1 LVENKSEKG
10 IVITDGVGFHGIM
23 SDFIAEAAK
32 QFDKVIIYSG
42 YQLVLFNKVN
52 RKG

>member
-1 LVENKSEKG
+1 MKKLG
-10 IVITDGVGFHGIM
+10 IVITDGVIFIM

-42 YQLVLFNKVN
+42 SISAFQQS
-52 RKG
+52 

>member
-1 LVENKSEKG
+1 MGLVF
-10 IVITDGVGFHGIM
+10 VFIM

-42 YQLVLFNKVN
+42 YQLVLF
-52 RKG
+52 RKS

>member
-1 LVENKSEKG
+1 
-10 IVITDGVGFHGIM
+10 M

-42 YQLVLFNKVN
+42 YQLVLFQKLIEKVDI
-52 RKG
+52 RELIFQEPKSTWF